1 MATHP
6 LDLTPSKLLYGIAFA
21 WHFAWASTV
30 ATPSDWDPAYYLEVA
45 RHIARGHGAVT
56 EAVWN
61 LGYLPDSLRHAAD
74 LHWMP
79 LPSRVLVPFVRLA
92 PPGQEWAAAQLCAVL
107 IAAAWAPL
115 GWAWAKRL
123 DATDGLAWATGLI
136 CASAGGYVRTITTP
150 DSIALYGL
158 LGGTA
163 LLAASQR
170 RAIAIPLG
178 GLVALTRGD
187 GFLLAIACVIAWRG
201 FEGTSVGLAG
211 LFATGAWSLRCYLLA
226 DEGWLALR
234 ERVANSVNLQQIL
247 TITPPPTPTVVDRF
261 TFFANELGTIGAVW
275 LVATVGVLGLPALVE
290 LYKRRAD
297 RGLWPLPLYALCFP
311 LIIHLLA
318 PAIAAE
324 GSVYRS
330 NAALFAPLA
339 ALAVVGIANLTSR
352 YHPAFLP
359 SMLVAATLTGSVLMG
374 RAYTHVLTQLDG
386 DCAALESAGVPPGA
400 SVMSYDPIGV
410 SARCEHPGVVMAR
423 GAPLDDLVSRYGIE
437 WVLVA
442 PADYDNGTVR
452 AVDFNLSGFVQRN
465 DRVFQRGR

>member
-1 MATHP
+1 M
-6 LDLTPSKLLYGIAFA
+6 TPSKILYGLALA
-21 WHFAWASTV
+21 WHFAWAATV

-45 RHIARGHGAVT
+45 RHIARGDGAVT
-56 EAVWN
+56 DAVWN
-61 LGYLPDSLRHAAD
+61 LGFLPDSLRHPAD

-79 LPSRVLVPFVRLA
+79 LPSRVLVPLVGRA
-92 PPGQEWAAAQLCAVL
+92 GVGQEWPASQLCAVL

-123 DATDGLAWATGLI
+123 QANDGLAWATGLI

-158 LGGTA
+158 LGGAA

-170 RAIAIPLG
+170 RAIAIPLA
-178 GLVALTRGD
+178 GLVAVTRGD
-187 GFLLAIACVIAWRG
+187 GFLLAIACTIAWKG
-201 FEGTSVGLAG
+201 FEGSSVGVAG
-211 LFATGAWSLRCYLLA
+211 LIAAGAWAARCYLLA
-226 DEGWLALR
+226 GDGWLALR
-234 ERVANSVNLQQIL
+234 ERAANSVTLQQVLSAPAPPVPTL
-247 TITPPPTPTVVDRF
+247 TERAAF
-261 TFFANELGTIGAVW
+261 LGGELGTIGAVW
-275 LVATVGVLGLPALVE
+275 LVITVGVLALPAVVE

-297 RGLWPLPLYALCFP
+297 RGLWPLPAYALGFP
-311 LIIHLLA
+311 LVIHLLA

-330 NAALFAPLA
+330 NSALFAPLS
-339 ALAVVGIANLTSR
+339 ALAVVGVANLTKR

-359 SMLVAATLTGSVLMG
+359 SLLVTATFAGSTMMG
-374 RAYTHVLTQLDG
+374 RAYMHVLTQLGD
-386 DCAALESAGVPPGA
+386 DCAALEQAGVPVGA

-423 GAPLDDLVSRYGIE
+423 GAPLGELAARYGIE

-442 PADYDNGTVR
+442 PAGYDNGTVR
-452 AVDFNLSGFVQRN
+452 ARDFDLPGFIQRN
-465 DRVFQRGR
+465 DRVFQRVR